1 MYEILCLLIIVLL
14 VISGYRNRIG
24 RKTRIFN
31 LKDNETEN
39 KNMDVF
45 IYDFI
50 YIIQASD
57 AYIRATLSN
66 WVCKPEIKKDAGVIT
81 NKNAGIFPKFL

>member
-1 MYEILCLLIIVLL
+1 MYEILCLLITVLL
-14 VISGYRNRIG
+14 VISGYRKRIG

-66 WVCKPEIKKDAGVIT
+66 
-81 NKNAGIFPKFL
+81 